1 MNTVYAAL
9 VIAMSI
15 AANTNVLASQPLIVI
30 EDRGGASA
38 LPYYE
43 SLDVAQPDAPGRQQ
57 EQVRASI
64 AGPATDAETL
74 PVRTSEMAP
83 GSVRPRRLAMPGL
96 QPFFVIGDDA
106 ASRSWLRRRGRTLRE
121 RGAVGLVV
129 NVETAEGLNQ
139 LRALGPGLTLVPVA
153 GSDLALRL
161 QLRHYPAL
169 ITESGI
175 EQ

>member
-1 MNTVYAAL
+1 
-9 VIAMSI
+9 
-15 AANTNVLASQPLIVI
+15 
-30 EDRGGASA
+30 
-38 LPYYE
+38 
-43 SLDVAQPDAPGRQQ
+43 
-57 EQVRASI
+57 
-64 AGPATDAETL
+64 
-74 PVRTSEMAP
+74 
-83 GSVRPRRLAMPGL
+83 
-96 QPFFVIGDDA
+96 
-106 ASRSWLRRRGRTLRE
+106 LRE